1 VVISGVQIVG
11 FDCAEEEHAAVML
24 GTDGEMELEMKVV
37 NRMDAIEEALAELIL
52 SAEGQELIVAVEST
66 RSHGRLVADVASS
79 LGIRVWKVNPVA
91 LSRFREVEGQP
102 RKDDEWDAF
111 LLARMVFLR
120 AKGCR
125 QAVESTDE
133 ERSLSRL
140 GRSHDRLTQ
149 DKTQHTLQLRAV
161 LLELAPELM
170 RRGWLGPK
178 VGGKAMEY
186 LLKRWPA
193 FMGMEKAQL
202 RSIERILLQCRYG
215 GRAREVA
222 KLLRDMA
229 RRINIDPREREA
241 IALEIGVLLQQ
252 IQLCDTSLA
261 EVDAEIAERVRRHPI
276 GKKLLEMPG
285 IGELIAA
292 VLISELLPIARTT
305 TEAKSATFS
314 GVTPL
319 NRKTGKMPNNPRL
332 ARGVHKRILTAL
344 YRSSVVAIGCS
355 AIDRAYYTK
364 KIHDYSGHPK
374 PHVAAL
380 IALSRQRH
388 KVIFKLLTTDARY
401 DKETLIGS
409 HLDRL
414 EEGRGAAA

>member
-1 VVISGVQIVG
+1 MISEVCVVG

-24 GTDGEMELEMKVV
+24 SGDGEIELEMKVI
-37 NRMDAIEEALAELIL
+37 NRRDAIEEALAKLVL
-52 SAEGQELIVAVEST
+52 SVEGDELIVAVESS
-66 RSHGRLVADVASS
+66 RSHGRLVADVARS
-79 LGIRVWKVNPVA
+79 LGIQVWKVNPVA

-111 LLARMVFLR
+111 LLARLVFLR
-120 AKGCR
+120 AKGSR
-125 QAVESTDE
+125 ELVESTDE

-149 DKTQHTLQLRAV
+149 YKTQHTLQLRAV
-161 LLELAPELM
+161 LLELVPELM
-170 RRGWLGPK
+170 HREWLGPR
-178 VGGKAMEY
+178 VGSKAMEY

-202 RSIERILLQCRYG
+202 RSIERILHQCRYG
-215 GRAREVA
+215 ARAREVA
-222 KLLRDMA
+222 RLLRDMA
-229 RRINIDPREREA
+229 RRISIDAREREA
-241 IALEIGVLLQQ
+241 IALEIGLLIQQ
-252 IQLCDTSLA
+252 IQLCDTGLA
-261 EVDAEIAERVRRHPI
+261 EVDAKIAERVRRHPI
-276 GKKLLEMPG
+276 GKKLLEVPG

-292 VLISELLPIARTT
+292 VLISELLPVARTT

-319 NRKTGKMPNNPRL
+319 NRKTGKMPNSPRL
-332 ARGVHKRILTAL
+332 ARGVNKRILTAL

-355 AIDRAYYTK
+355 AIDKAYYTK
-364 KIHDYSGHPK
+364 KVHDYSGHPK

-380 IALSRQRH
+380 IALARQRH

-401 DKETLIGS
+401 DKEILIGS

>member
-1 VVISGVQIVG
+1 MISELRIVG
-11 FDCAEEEHAAVML
+11 LDCAEEEHAAVML
-24 GTDGEMELEMKVV
+24 DTDGEIEFEMKVV
-37 NRMDAIEEALAELIL
+37 NRRDAIEEALAKLVL
-52 SAEGQELIVAVEST
+52 SAEGDDLIVAVESS

-79 LGIRVWKVNPVA
+79 LGIQVWKVNPVA

-120 AKGCR
+120 AKGSR
-125 QAVESTDE
+125 ELVESTDE

-149 DKTQHTLQLRAV
+149 NKTQHTLQLRAV
-161 LLELAPELM
+161 LLELVPELM
-170 RRGWLGPK
+170 HRAWLGPR
-178 VGGKAMEY
+178 VGSKAMEY

-202 RSIERILLQCRYG
+202 RTIERILHQCRYG
-215 GRAREVA
+215 ARAREVA
-222 KLLRDMA
+222 RLLRDMA
-229 RRINIDPREREA
+229 RQISIDAREREA
-241 IALEIGVLLQQ
+241 IALEIGLLIQQ
-252 IQLCDTSLA
+252 IQLCDTGLA

-276 GKKLLEMPG
+276 GKKLLEVPG

-292 VLISELLPIARTT
+292 VLISELLPVARTT

-314 GVTPL
+314 GITPL
-319 NRKTGKMPNNPRL
+319 NRKTGKMPNHPRL
-332 ARGVHKRILTAL
+332 ARGVNKRILTAL

-364 KIHDYSGHPK
+364 KVHDYSGHPK

-380 IALSRQRH
+380 IALARQRH
-388 KVIFKLLTTDARY
+388 KVIFKLLTTHARY
-401 DKETLIGS
+401 DKEILIGS
-409 HLDRL
+409 HLNRL